1 MRCKLFVKNNKKFC
15 QEENELLRQK
25 EARVDKVENPYLG
38 TTIVIHCFPDWG
50 SFEKVGSQRPDRF
63 PLLRGLRLYLQLP

>member
-25 EARVDKVENPYLG
+25 EARADKVENPYLG
-38 TTIVIHCFPDWG
+38 TTIVIHCFSD
-50 SFEKVGSQRPDRF
+50 
-63 PLLRGLRLYLQLP
+63 